1 MAEGL
6 CGIWVGF
13 VEGYLR
19 PEALAGRSCVA
30 CGMRLRVDIC
40 AVGQVD
46 GEFFLR
52 SGFIWWERGGLRRSF
67 EEGAGGVEIRPSAL
81 GLSPFLGASF
91 EGCIWG
97 AELCNKR
104 RLHRFLCL
112 AA

>member
-1 MAEGL
+1 MELIGVWYALEG
-6 CGIWVGF
+6 
-13 VEGYLR
+13 GYLCCW
-19 PEALAGRSCVA
+19 PCSWGIFFGRS
-30 CGMRLRVDIC
+30 GIIL
-40 AVGQVD
+40 
-46 GEFFLR
+46 
-52 SGFIWWERGGLRRSF
+52 WERGGLRRSF

>member
-1 MAEGL
+1 M
-6 CGIWVGF
+6 
-13 VEGYLR
+13 
-19 PEALAGRSCVA
+19 A

-52 SGFIWWERGGLRRSF
+52 SGFIWWERGGWRRSF